1 MQIPTSHC
9 PHWLRPRW
17 NNVEIKFYQRCFNV
31 VSTSNTDVISTLCN
45 FDNLRPDF
53 VSFSTSDQCYFNV
66 DPQCWNNVDPTLKCW
81 LGKHLN
87 IWRKYSYVLYRM
99 VALELEEILEKS
111 LCRSPV
117 LETLCCNF
125 VKTGLHRWHFP
136 RKLAPFFG
144 QTISQ
149 KHRWTTDWT
158 WCSFV

>member
-1 MQIPTSHC
+1 M
-9 PHWLRPRW
+9 LRTRRI
-17 NNVEIKFYQRCFNV
+17 NVKIKLYQHCFNV
-31 VSTSNTDVISTLCN
+31 GHRHCI
-45 FDNLRPDF
+45 
-53 VSFSTSDQCYFNV
+53 NV
-66 DPQCWNNVDPTLKCW
+66 VQCWKADVRFCFIFNIGSMLFQRWSTMLKQRW
-81 LGKHLN
+81 SNFEMLTGKAS
-87 IWRKYSYVLYRM
+87 KYM
-99 VALELEEILEKS
+99 EEILICAVQNGSSRIGKILEKS